1 MGDAGRECHL
11 GQDIIYFK
19 ITRCDLY
26 QTCGYFY
33 QQLFGISLVLLARVA
48 QNLPKIKDCQIM
60 IVVTI
65 NFEPFQNTVIA
76 TYTLVIA
83 SSQRNLLC

>member
-1 MGDAGRECHL
+1 MSFGTGHILAR
-11 GQDIIYFK
+11 
-19 ITRCDLY
+19 RALY
-26 QTCGYFY
+26 QTFGYFY
-33 QQLFGISLVLLARVA
+33 QQFELFGISLVLLARVA
-48 QNLPKIKDCQIM
+48 KNLPKIKDCQIM